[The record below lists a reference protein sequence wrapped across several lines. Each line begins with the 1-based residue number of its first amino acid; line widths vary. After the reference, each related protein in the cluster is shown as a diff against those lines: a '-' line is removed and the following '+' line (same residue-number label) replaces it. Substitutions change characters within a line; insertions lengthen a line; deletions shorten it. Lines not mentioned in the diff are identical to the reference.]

1 MSTPTVAERLHSGS
15 ALNSAYFPN
24 ARAPLAARVAE
35 LQAERDSLL
44 TETAEAAA
52 TWQPSLYAGQAIG
65 RSADLA
71 NAARRLAELDRQIAE
86 ATAEVDALDE
96 IRDAYDAILNPPE

>member
-1 MSTPTVAERLHSGS
+1 MSVNEKLHSAS
-15 ALNSAYFPN
+15 AAN
-24 ARAPLAARVAE
+24 ARHLERAREPLAARVVA

-86 ATAEVDALDE
+86 ASAEVGALDE
-96 IRDAYDAILNPPE
+96 ILAAFNAILNPPE